1 VFPRFG
7 EGMEKG
13 DQKPAEKHKRRNL
26 SERIFSNVRILF
38 YIAANIADSQLT
50 MFVFLGIMVIP

>member
-1 VFPRFG
+1 
-7 EGMEKG
+7 MEKG